1 MVTLYMCLHN
11 TLHLYNKECS
21 NTNSDTVNLLQ
32 LLKVSE
38 EKGLI
43 ITQSGS
49 FADKT
54 CGRLS
59 QRSQKITI
67 HFLMDDGLSTL
78 IRPQKNQQKT
88 EYLFNSLQ
96 SRCFYFYSPKKRFNP
111 SPTSNISSKQPKYFN
126 YSIISRHK
134 KFLENTPKG

>member
-1 MVTLYMCLHN
+1 MCLNN
-11 TLHLYNKECS
+11 TFHLYNKECS
-21 NTNSDTVNLLQ
+21 NTNSATANLLQ

-54 CGRLS
+54 RGRLS

-78 IRPQKNQQKT
+78 IRSQNLKINKNQNIT
-88 EYLFNSLQ
+88 SIHFNPGVST
-96 SRCFYFYSPKKRFNP
+96 FIHPKKGLTINP